1 MQKYEHSIVTRESDK
16 FQLRF
21 PVRMRDQIS
30 KVAKENGR
38 SMNAE
43 MIDRLQKS
51 FAGESTVLIDL
62 VGRQNGLILLLIEC
76 IEQLVEVEPQ
86 SEADQKKIELIKA
99 LYTKAISTSKPSF
112 LDDKG

>member
-30 KVAKENGR
+30 KLAKENGR

-51 FAGESTVLIDL
+51 FTGEANVLTDL
-62 VGRQNGLILLLIEC
+62 IGRQNGLILLLSEC
-76 IEQLVEVEPQ
+76 VEQLLEIEPRT
-86 SEADQKKIELIKA
+86 EADMKKIELIKS
-99 LYTKAISTSKPSF
+99 LYSKAMSKDLPR
-112 LDDKG
+112 LLEDKT

>member
-51 FAGESTVLIDL
+51 FTGESTALIDL
-62 VGRQNGLILLLIEC
+62 VGRQNGLISLLIEC
-76 IEQLVEVEPQ
+76 VEQLVEVEPQ
-86 SEADQKKIELIKA
+86 TEVDKKKIELIKC
-99 LYTKAISTSKPSF
+99 LYMKAIASELPRLIEDRT
-112 LDDKG
+112 